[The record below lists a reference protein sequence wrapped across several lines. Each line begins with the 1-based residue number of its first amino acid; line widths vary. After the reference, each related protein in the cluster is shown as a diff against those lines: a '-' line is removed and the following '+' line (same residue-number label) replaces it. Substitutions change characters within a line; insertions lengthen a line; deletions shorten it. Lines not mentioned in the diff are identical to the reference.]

1 MTLANLPRWRLLA
14 LLVGCGGGI
23 LALAC
28 APSHSGL
35 LSGLDRRY
43 GPTTP
48 SGYSVRIEPQ
58 AFSMS
63 HSQQQQVQVRVEDA
77 VGQPVDGV
85 LVHFL
90 PSEGTVTTGSSLTRG
105 GVVTGTFAVAA
116 GSDNPRSAFII
127 VTVEDVDVTVFVDI
141 VPAVFGR

>member
-1 MTLANLPRWRLLA
+1 
-14 LLVGCGGGI
+14 
-23 LALAC
+23 
-28 APSHSGL
+28 
-35 LSGLDRRY
+35 
-43 GPTTP
+43 
-48 SGYSVRIEPQ
+48 VRIEPQ